1 MSFRADSGLGRDRSL
16 DVKSGG
22 LGLEEVL
29 LVGLKSFLDFRRCK
43 LLHLLGSTADEGAG
57 VEESIEFV
65 EDGGEEGGAADAFD
79 QIVVLSELL
88 DVV

>member
-1 MSFRADSGLGRDRSL
+1 MRDTTL

-29 LVGLKSFLDFRRCK
+29 LVGLKCLLDLCRCE
-43 LLHLLGSTADEGAG
+43 LLHLLGSAADEGAG

-65 EDGGEEGGAADAFD
+65 KDGGEEGGAADAFD